1 MQIQAPFS
9 RYPTPATAA
18 RFYQQVEEGIAA
30 IPGVQAAGGI
40 ARPPLTGSGPQ
51 TPYAYNAET
60 EQKWESISADWRP
73 TTPGYFP
80 AMGIRFAA
88 GRNFARTDDLDH
100 ERVVIVDDT
109 LAQQA
114 WPNENPIGK
123 RLQLITFRDF
133 TSPVIDRIYAVV
145 IGVVQHPRIH
155 DLSRAVR
162 PQIYV
167 SEYQTVFPGLTFAV
181 KSGGDIQGL
190 VKHVQDVVFRID
202 RGIPVHDVRPMSAF
216 VDDVMAPR
224 RFSLILVLIFG
235 GIALTLASIGL
246 YGVIAYSVTQRTHE
260 MGIRMALGAGPKEIL
275 CLVVGQGLAL
285 AVPGI
290 VIGLAGALVL
300 MRLMSG
306 MLFGVSPTD
315 FTTYAACAG
324 MVALVATAACYIP
337 ARRASRLHPM
347 KALRY
352 E

>member
-1 MQIQAPFS
+1 M
-9 RYPTPATAA
+9 
-18 RFYQQVEEGIAA
+18 
-30 IPGVQAAGGI
+30 
-40 ARPPLTGSGPQ
+40 
-51 TPYAYNAET
+51 
-60 EQKWESISADWRP
+60 
-73 TTPGYFP
+73 
-80 AMGIRFAA
+80 
-88 GRNFARTDDLDH
+88 
-100 ERVVIVDDT
+100 
-109 LAQQA
+109 
-114 WPNENPIGK
+114 
-123 RLQLITFRDF
+123 
-133 TSPVIDRIYAVV
+133 V

-162 PQIYV
+162 PQIYA
-167 SEYQTVFPGLTFAV
+167 SEYQTVFPGLTFVV
-181 KSGGDIQGL
+181 KSAGDIQGL
-190 VKHVQDVVFRID
+190 VKQVQDVVFRLD
-202 RGIPVHDVRPMSAF
+202 RGVPVHDVRPMSAL
-216 VDDVMAPR
+216 VGDVMAPR

-260 MGIRMALGAGPKEIL
+260 MGVRMALGAGPKEIL
-275 CLVVGQGLAL
+275 RLVVGQGLAL

-290 VIGLAGALVL
+290 AIGLAGALVL

-306 MLFGVSPTD
+306 MLFGVSATD